1 MVVRCI
7 IVDDNSEFLHAA
19 RALLEDQG
27 ISVIGIA
34 STAAEAYRAYSELK
48 PDVILLDVQ
57 LGDETGFDV
66 ARILAGRADLGQPPV
81 ILISAHPADEFEDMI
96 ASTPALSFLPK
107 EYLSATA
114 ICGIIGS
121 AGSAAARESQRA
133 SR

>member
-1 MVVRCI
+1 MAVRCV

-19 RALLEDQG
+19 RALLENQG
-27 ISVIGIA
+27 ISVVGIA
-34 STAAEAYRAYSELK
+34 STAAQAYHACRELQ
-48 PDVILLDVQ
+48 PDVILLDVE

-66 ARILAGRADLGQPPV
+66 ARMLAQRAGLAQPRM
-81 ILISAHPADEFEDMI
+81 ILISAHPPDEFEDMI

-107 EYLSATA
+107 AYLSAMA

-121 AGSAAARESQRA
+121 ADSAAAHAPQRA